1 MTADQKTRQNDDVGS
16 FLGALTHNW
25 WLILTCVAVGIVAGI
40 VLTLL
45 QPKTYDSTSSV
56 YLGQTTDANGNAMAG
71 LTSNAKAAAQ
81 LLSSQALLKRAAET
95 TGMGMTPAILRRQ
108 TTVETPTQAVKTATS
123 VVNFIIMTVRDESP
137 ERAAKAANALA
148 DELLAELEPTV
159 EEKIAVLEDQVETQR
174 AALDEARIRARDAQK
189 ALAAIAEGGGDKA
202 AQAVAA
208 APYLAIVQ
216 AAATEQEA
224 LLANL
229 QKAELMLLSAIN
241 VEKPRLLHA
250 AAEPD
255 EPSGPDLGLNVAA
268 GALAGLVVGI
278 LAAFVRQRRL
288 DRAA

>member
-1 MTADQKTRQNDDVGS
+1 MTADQKTRQSDDVGS

-25 WLILTCVAVGIVAGI
+25 WLILTCVGVGVVAGI

-71 LTSNAKAAAQ
+71 LTSNSKAAAQ
-81 LLSSQALLKRAAET
+81 LLSSEALLKRAADA
-95 TGMGMTPAILRRQ
+95 TGMGMTPAILRRE
-108 TTVETPTQAVKTATS
+108 TTVETPTQVVKTAAA
-123 VVNFIIMTVRDESP
+123 VVNFIVTTVRDESP

-148 DELLAELEPTV
+148 DELLAEIAPTV
-159 EEKIAVLEDQVETQR
+159 EEKIAVLEDQVEAAQ
-174 AALDEARIRARDAQK
+174 AALDDARARSRDAQK
-189 ALAAIAEGGGDKA
+189 ALDAIAEGGGDKA

-224 LLANL
+224 LLTNL
-229 QKAELMLLSAIN
+229 QKAELMLLSAVN

-255 EPSGPDLGLNVAA
+255 EPSGPDLRLNVAA

-288 DRAA
+288 SRAA